1 MVKYNIIV
9 KKRLIII
16 TLALVSFLMTSCS
29 NVRFAFKN
37 RKLIESTY
45 TSFGVDFLH
54 DTINFIVKDD
64 RILVETMVDGKLD
77 TVFVDTG
84 FNGELVQTHPI
95 KDLTSEYTRVKMGG
109 AQKTSYIY
117 EKLDTVHYSFLW
129 EHLGL
134 KMDICLNLNMVCG
147 KDFSDYPIIGM
158 KAIYPGS
165 SYNKMNINF
174 SDGQFTYYKNNNDSI
189 FDLTGYKPIKCKF
202 RWHYHQLYVYPVIN
216 GVEYECLFDTGN
228 IGYLTLRK
236 NSNNSQKQEDD
247 IICEGSW
254 GIAISG
260 VENGG
265 EIIVRNNEIVTL
277 GDEEFNATVC
287 YVNNTKYN
295 NMGLKFISLFD
306 WYLDSGTMYYKPRNV
321 GNSDYQPQSPYR
333 IIASNKG
340 LMVIMKVVDD
350 KNTLQFGDII
360 TSVNGVEITNENIC
374 YYNELLNNTL
384 DWSNLEIVVSR

>member
-1 MVKYNIIV
+1 MKKY
-9 KKRLIII
+9 LIII
-16 TLALVSFLMTSCS
+16 GLALTSLLMQNCS

-37 RKLIESTY
+37 KKLYTSTY
-45 TSFGVDFLH
+45 TSLGVDYLH
-54 DTINFIVKDD
+54 DTINFVVKND
-64 RILVETMVDGKLD
+64 RILVETMVDGNLD

-95 KDLTSEYTRVKMGG
+95 KDLTPEYSKVRMGG
-109 AQKTSYIY
+109 ALTTSHVY

-134 KMDICLNLNMVCG
+134 KMDICLNLNMVCD
-147 KDFSDYPIIGM
+147 KDFTDYPIIGM

-174 SDGQFTYYKNNNDSI
+174 SDGQFTYYRNNNDSV
-189 FDLTGYKPIKCKF
+189 FDLTGYKPIKYKYK
-202 RWHYHQLYVYPVIN
+202 WMTNQIYVYPVIN
-216 GVEYECLFDTGN
+216 GIEYECLFDTGN
-228 IGYLTLRK
+228 IHYLSLKK
-236 NSNNSQKQEDD
+236 NKKNSQKRDGD
-247 IICEGSW
+247 IVCEGSW

-265 EIIVRNNEIVTL
+265 EIIIRNNETVTL
-277 GDEEFNATVC
+277 GDEDFNATVC
-287 YVNNTKYN
+287 YVNKTKYN
-295 NMGLKFISLFD
+295 NMGLKFISIFD
-306 WYLDSGTMYYKPRNV
+306 WYLDSEKMYYKPRNV
-321 GNSDYQPQSPYR
+321 ENPDYQPKSPYR

-384 DWSNLEIVVSR
+384 DWSEFVIVVSR